1 MRWLGGISSRSDQ
14 MRKFLI
20 SVSTIAALGLA
31 LLPLWAFPP
40 RSVEMKQLKKNHSKE
55 RKTLKQQQRGSN
67 NIMKQHDLDSE
78 SKQRFQHN
86 MKMQRQL
93 VKKNQRQETRRL
105 KQQGKAA

>member
-1 MRWLGGISSRSDQ
+1 

-20 SVSTIAALGLA
+20 SVATIAALGLA
-31 LLPLWAFPP
+31 LLPLWALPA
-40 RSVEMKQLKKNHSKE
+40 RSAEMKALKKGHSRE
-55 RKTLKQQQRGSN
+55 RKTLKQQQRGSK
-67 NIMKQHDLDSE
+67 NIMKQHDLDGE

-93 VKKNQRQETRRL
+93 VKQHQRQETRRL

>member
-1 MRWLGGISSRSDQ
+1 

-20 SVSTIAALGLA
+20 SIATTAALGLA
-31 LLPLWAFPP
+31 LLPLWAFPA
-40 RSVEMKQLKKNHSKE
+40 RSAEMKALKKGHSRE
-55 RKTLKQQQRGSN
+55 RKTLRQQQRGSN

-78 SKQRFQHN
+78 ARQRFQHN

-105 KQQGKAA
+105 KQRRKAA